1 MALKVEVSAACEID
15 LKQACQWYE
24 SQRAQLASQFL
35 NDFAERL
42 DLIAVN
48 PHIGVEVYRGIRKF
62 VMARF
67 PYVIYYLLKEGRI
80 KIIGCLHGGSNPRQ
94 SSGTLRNR
102 IIEQ

>member
-35 NDFAERL
+35 NDFAERP
-42 DLIAVN
+42 DFIAVN
-48 PHIGVEVYRGIRKF
+48 PHIGVEVYRHIRN
-62 VMARF
+62 
-67 PYVIYYLLKEGRI
+67 
-80 KIIGCLHGGSNPRQ
+80 GGSHPRQ